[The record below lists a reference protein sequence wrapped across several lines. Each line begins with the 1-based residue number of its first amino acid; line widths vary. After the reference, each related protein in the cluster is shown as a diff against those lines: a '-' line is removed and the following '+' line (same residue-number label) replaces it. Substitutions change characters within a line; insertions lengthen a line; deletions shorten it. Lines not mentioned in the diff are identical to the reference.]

1 MENLNNINKT
11 SENVGKELPISD
23 VIDSITLN
31 KMEIWLINTLNWNIN
46 DILIAREQKKEF
58 VKEWSRRENV
68 GKELPISD
76 VIDSNSEYRTIRDM
90 RFELRMSGID
100 NIKDYSDIEVVELFN
115 NKFGRDKTYIGI
127 DRDPWFD
134 AR

>member
-11 SENVGKELPISD
+11 SDNAEKELPISD

-58 VKEWSRRENV
+58 VKEWSQR
-68 GKELPISD
+68 
-76 VIDSNSEYRTIRDM
+76 Y
-90 RFELRMSGID
+90 
-100 NIKDYSDIEVVELFN
+100 
-115 NKFGRDKTYIGI
+115 
-127 DRDPWFD
+127 
-134 AR
+134 

>member
-58 VKEWSRRENV
+58 VKEWSQR
-68 GKELPISD
+68 
-76 VIDSNSEYRTIRDM
+76 Y
-90 RFELRMSGID
+90 
-100 NIKDYSDIEVVELFN
+100 
-115 NKFGRDKTYIGI
+115 
-127 DRDPWFD
+127 
-134 AR
+134 

>member
-1 MENLNNINKT
+1 MKDNKNT
-11 SENVGKELPISD
+11 ELDNTDKKLHISD
-23 VIDSITLN
+23 VM
-31 KMEIWLINTLNWNIN
+31 K
-46 DILIAREQKKEF
+46 
-58 VKEWSRRENV
+58 
-68 GKELPISD
+68 
-76 VIDSNSEYRTIRDM
+76 SNSEHKTIRDM